1 MQTRLFA
8 GCLLTS
14 EIKMHLRNSSAW
26 HNAQLEPGHLITVPY
41 ESKEY
46 LGRYLNKER
55 HTIQDLKDVQ
65 MILNRTLAACCPDL
79 AGREFEIKLFTHTFV
94 A

>member
-26 HNAQLEPGHLITVPY
+26 HNAQLETNHLLTVPY

-46 LGRYLNKER
+46 LGRYLEKER
-55 HTIQDLKDVQ
+55 HTLQDLKDLQ
-65 MILNRTLAACCPDL
+65 FEINRTLATCSPEL
-79 AGREFEIKLFTHTFV
+79 AGREFEIKLFTHTLV